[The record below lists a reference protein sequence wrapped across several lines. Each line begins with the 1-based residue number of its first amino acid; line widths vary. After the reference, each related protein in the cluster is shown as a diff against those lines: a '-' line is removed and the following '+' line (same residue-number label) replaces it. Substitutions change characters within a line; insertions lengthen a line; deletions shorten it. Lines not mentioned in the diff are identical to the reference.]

1 VEFIRN
7 LIQSSASQLVNE
19 EKVIPQ
25 KGFEHKLVN
34 VVDRTNVLIGYVKNG
49 QMPIIEKNHLYYTRL
64 LADKGAIGITPELL
78 TAEYVLLHGGKEP
91 IKLYRIRKNGIHSK
105 SKKELEEKGFTPKHD
120 VYLCFDLYKDP
131 TQKYA
136 GINIAD
142 VKFDNIETKPYTANL
157 VEFLKSHIEK

>member
-1 VEFIRN
+1 MFPGSCDSADVELQKFYESIAQVNIGAFPLRPEVGNESRKLLVEFIRN

-49 QMPIIEKNHLYYTRL
+49 QMPIIERNHLYYTRL

-105 SKKELEEKGFTPKHD
+105 SKKELEEK
-120 VYLCFDLYKDP
+120 
-131 TQKYA
+131 
-136 GINIAD
+136 
-142 VKFDNIETKPYTANL
+142 
-157 VEFLKSHIEK
+157 